1 MDERHFLTPPEICR
15 SWHLHGATIPIG
27 ANVRVGPYSPPSV
40 IISSFAYS
48 FLGVSLVP
56 LRCISLG
63 ACHGLT
69 KGSVVLYF
77 LMFTPAVLF

>member
-1 MDERHFLTPPEICR
+1 MDERHCLTPLEICC

-56 LRCISLG
+56 LHRISLG
-63 ACHGLT
+63 ACH
-69 KGSVVLYF
+69 
-77 LMFTPAVLF
+77 